1 MNIIATKST
10 KFTNFLTIIFIIG
23 IIVFEILVLKK
34 FGKVEIIIGLN
45 GLFFSII
52 MFFVSRGSFANV
64 MLFLYFA
71 SLLLLNNKIHYEFKY
86 ELILASPLALLLFYS
101 LLNYILS
108 LQSQTRKEVLS
119 KPVLIFVLYFFIMA
133 LYGKF
138 QNFNSQF
145 ILYES
150 FHFLLFLSIY
160 LILYNLKERADYFFI
175 FSILLIFYLV
185 ISLEYIFLGYLI
197 SRVRFVTFQS
207 GFSSIFAGLLLSFF
221 LFRKNVY
228 ERMLLI
234 SGIVIILLG
243 IFSTLT
249 RSLWVTAL
257 ITFGGVYFAYIIA
270 ENKLTRSKII
280 ILIVI
285 SILITASLMF
295 AIKNMKPAET
305 IKDNT
310 RSVEQ
315 RIESI
320 QNPTEDHSFLM
331 RVELGW
337 YAIQKFLQR
346 PIFGWGLG
354 DFLRYQFLGNP
365 NLKNNYIDNSWLYFL
380 WKGGIIGLSLFVF
393 ILYRIIKVSIF
404 ILKNSK
410 NKTVKSIV
418 AGIFGGF
425 VGLVALALLSPL
437 FIKYRTNVLIAF
449 FLAYLEFEYNKLK
462 LKQNLN

>member
-1 MNIIATKST
+1 
-10 KFTNFLTIIFIIG
+10 
-23 IIVFEILVLKK
+23 
-34 FGKVEIIIGLN
+34 
-45 GLFFSII
+45 
-52 MFFVSRGSFANV
+52 
-64 MLFLYFA
+64 
-71 SLLLLNNKIHYEFKY
+71 
-86 ELILASPLALLLFYS
+86 
-101 LLNYILS
+101 
-108 LQSQTRKEVLS
+108 
-119 KPVLIFVLYFFIMA
+119 
-133 LYGKF
+133 
-138 QNFNSQF
+138 
-145 ILYES
+145 
-150 FHFLLFLSIY
+150 
-160 LILYNLKERADYFFI
+160 
-175 FSILLIFYLV
+175 
-185 ISLEYIFLGYLI
+185 
-197 SRVRFVTFQS
+197 
-207 GFSSIFAGLLLSFF
+207 
-221 LFRKNVY
+221 
-228 ERMLLI
+228 
-234 SGIVIILLG
+234 
-243 IFSTLT
+243 
-249 RSLWVTAL
+249 
-257 ITFGGVYFAYIIA
+257 
-270 ENKLTRSKII
+270 
-280 ILIVI
+280 
-285 SILITASLMF
+285 
-295 AIKNMKPAET
+295 MKPAET